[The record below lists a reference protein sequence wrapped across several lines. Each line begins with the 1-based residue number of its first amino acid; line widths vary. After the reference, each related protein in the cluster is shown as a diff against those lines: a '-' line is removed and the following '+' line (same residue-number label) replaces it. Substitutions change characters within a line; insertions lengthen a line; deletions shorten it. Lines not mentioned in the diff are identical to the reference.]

1 MARGKYHE
9 WLTDEGLTL
18 LKDWAMDGLTDEQ
31 IAENMGITARTL
43 YNWKRDHFQIFQ
55 ALKKGKAYADAK
67 VKQSL
72 FDLTQP
78 KFYEEEFKEIRVSDD
93 GTRTEVHRKYKRYR
107 EADIR
112 AIIFWLKNRQPHQWR
127 NKELLPIEEKEIRA
141 RTAKYEAE
149 TESAKASTDRAIE
162 WIDAVIESVEAANE

>member
-31 IAENMGITARTL
+31 LMDKMDVSSTTFYRWQNEHREIRE
-43 YNWKRDHFQIFQ
+43 
-55 ALKKGKAYADAK
+55 ALKKGKTYADAK

-72 FDLTQP
+72 FELTQP
-78 KFYEEEFKEIRVSDD
+78 KIIEEESKEIRASED
-93 GTRTEVHRKYKRYR
+93 GTRTEIIRKTKRYR

-112 AIIFWLKNRQPHQWR
+112 AIIFWLKNRQPDQWR
-127 NKELLPIEEKEIRA
+127 NKELLEIEEKEIKA
-141 RTAKYEAE
+141 RIAKYEAE
-149 TESAKASTDRAIE
+149 AETAKASTDRANE